1 MANMNLSQTTP
12 DVLEK
17 IKIAEKEKRYN
28 DHLDSQEIVKYTK
41 VDGNFHYIWTFKEKI
56 KYGLLNFFIVYPYCF
71 IVNHFWL
78 KTKVIGKENLKGVKG
93 GILTCNHVN
102 KVDTIALSK
111 AFKKSKFRFT
121 VAEFN
126 NMQSRL
132 GSYIRSYGSMPLSND
147 KDAIRNFNE
156 ALTKIVSNGGFV
168 NFFPEQSEWWCYE
181 KPRPLL
187 PGAYHYAVKNNTP
200 IIPCFI
206 TFTKTGKFDKN
217 GIEKR
222 HFNVFISKPIYPKE
236 ELSNKENK
244 DYLMNENMKS
254 WIKIYEEFYHK
265 KYSLD

>member
-1 MANMNLSQTTP
+1 MNLSQTTP

-17 IKIAEKEKRYN
+17 IKKAESEKKYN
-28 DHLDSQEIVKYTK
+28 EHLDPPADLKYIK
-41 VDGNFHYIWTFKEKI
+41 VDENYHYIWTLKDKI
-56 KYGLLNFFIVYPYCF
+56 KYGLLNFFIVHPYCF

-78 KTKVIGKENLKGVKG
+78 KTKIYGKENLKGVKG
-93 GILTCNHVN
+93 GIITCNHVN

-111 AFKKSKFRFT
+111 GFKRSKFRFT

-126 NMQSRL
+126 NMDTRL
-132 GSYIRSYGSMPLSND
+132 GAYIRAYGSMPLSAD
-147 KDAIRNFNE
+147 KGAFKNFND
-156 ALTKIVSNGGFV
+156 AVSQIISKGGFI

-187 PGAYHYAVKNNTP
+187 PGAYHYAVKNNCP

-222 HFNVFISKPIYPKE
+222 HFNVFISKPIYPKD

-244 DYLMNENMKS
+244 EYLMTENMNA
-254 WIKIYEEFYHK
+254 WIKIYEDFYHK
-265 KYSLD
+265 KYSLE